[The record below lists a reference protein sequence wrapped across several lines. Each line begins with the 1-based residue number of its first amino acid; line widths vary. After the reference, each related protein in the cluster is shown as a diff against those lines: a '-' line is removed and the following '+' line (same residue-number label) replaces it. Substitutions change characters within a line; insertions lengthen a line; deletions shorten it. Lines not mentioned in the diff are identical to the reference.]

1 MSREILKHD
10 FLTGQEVA
18 ASLGTPVIDPNDPG
32 SWYKP
37 QGIVRGN
44 CFLGEIAQARE
55 TGWLLFDG
63 LTDSGLRRIGLVPE
77 GKSAG
82 MSLEP
87 VCPRTLQTQRN
98 PEIVIGVWDSELSQ
112 FVTVDAEITEELV
125 VRLDPETRAT
135 WIRSTQSRRR

>member
-1 MSREILKHD
+1 MSREILQHD

-18 ASLGTPVIDPNDPG
+18 ASLGTPIIEPNDPG

-87 VCPRTLQTQRN
+87 VCSRTLQTERN
-98 PEIVIGVWDSELSQ
+98 PVIVIGVWDSSLRT
-112 FVTVDAEITEELV
+112 FVEVDSEITEELV
-125 VRLDPETRAT
+125 VRLDPETRAA
-135 WIRSTQSRRR
+135 WERPSQSRR